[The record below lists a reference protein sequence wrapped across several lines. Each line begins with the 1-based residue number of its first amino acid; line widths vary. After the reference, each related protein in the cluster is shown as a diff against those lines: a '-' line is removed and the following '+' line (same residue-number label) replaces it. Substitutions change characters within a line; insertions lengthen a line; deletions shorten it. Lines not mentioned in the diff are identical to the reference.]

1 MMESAGIV
9 DKKLLWQP
17 KLKTKNCH
25 NQVHKDKDYLQSF
38 NLKSLLTVA
47 PTVALIANK
56 KFSKFPPKPDFPFPD
71 KFVNK
76 CFKRC

>member
-1 MMESAGIV
+1 MCIHAEISKV
-9 DKKLLWQP
+9 RLF
-17 KLKTKNCH
+17 TN
-25 NQVHKDKDYLQSF
+25 QSF

-76 CFKRC
+76 CFTLC